1 MSLLKLIQYKNIFF
15 FNIST
20 ILFMLL
26 IAPINKA
33 QDLPDEFL
41 DTLPADV
48 QEQFNEAAKQNENE
62 EKLEGLFR
70 LDTSQKKNQL
80 ILKILKNQL
89 KELELRVNGSSNQDL
104 NYKGLDITFLTQHSR
119 HLCPLTLLILVMIML
134 LM

>member
-1 MSLLKLIQYKNIFF
+1 
-15 FNIST
+15 
-20 ILFMLL
+20 MLL

-33 QDLPDEFL
+33 QDIPDEFL

-89 KELELRVNGSSNQDL
+89 K
-104 NYKGLDITFLTQHSR
+104 
-119 HLCPLTLLILVMIML
+119 
-134 LM
+134 